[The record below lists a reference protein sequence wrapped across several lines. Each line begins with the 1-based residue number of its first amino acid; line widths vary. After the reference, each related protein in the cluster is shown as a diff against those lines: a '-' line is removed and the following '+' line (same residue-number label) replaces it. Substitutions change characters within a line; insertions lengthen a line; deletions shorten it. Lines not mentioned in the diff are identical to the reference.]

1 MLKILNFLVDLCL
14 LRRAPQDLEGAAQ
27 VFLAALAANAVAGLV
42 LGFQTWG
49 ATGPALVATL
59 VDLGVMF
66 SLLRL
71 ALALKGFPHRLQQT
85 ATAMLGA
92 GVLFS
97 LLALP
102 LQPLLDSE
110 ETAEMGALL
119 YLGLVVWLQVVYGHV
134 LRHALELTL
143 PAGIGLA
150 IVYTLTS
157 AILIQLIY
165 PIPAA

>member
-1 MLKILNFLVDLCL
+1 VLKLLSFFVDLCL
-14 LRRAPQDLEGAAQ
+14 LRRPPQDLDGSAQ
-27 VFLAALAANAVAGLV
+27 LFLAVLVANALSGLV
-42 LGFQTWG
+42 LGLQTWG
-49 ATGPALVATL
+49 EAGPALAATI

-71 ALALKGFPHRLQQT
+71 ALVLRGHPLRLRQA

-102 LQPLLDSE
+102 LEPLLETE
-110 ETAEMGALL
+110 ETAEVGALL
-119 YLGLVVWLQVVYGHV
+119 YLGLVTWLQVVYGHV
-134 LRHALELTL
+134 LRHALDATL

-157 AILIQLIY
+157 ATLIQLLF
-165 PIPAA
+165 PLPAA